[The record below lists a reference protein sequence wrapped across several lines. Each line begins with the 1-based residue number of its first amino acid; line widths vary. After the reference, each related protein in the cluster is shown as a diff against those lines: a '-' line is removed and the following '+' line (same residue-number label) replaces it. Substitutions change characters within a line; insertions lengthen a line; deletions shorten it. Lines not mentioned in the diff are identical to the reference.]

1 MMRSRL
7 LALSLLCLSLVSNK
21 ARAEGD
27 TNVQAQPNAIGN
39 SSIINQNMNVNN
51 GMTGKLQFG
60 NLVCSQPTMA
70 FTPFYTGND
79 AENPSSE
86 TYSINE
92 GWGFQMSFMIP
103 LGTNNDTCS
112 ELAKVKLDLAIEEL
126 DKQVHDKQLVRV
138 LKCSQLHAS
147 GFMINPNSKFAY
159 ICNDVINIRSYVK
172 ANPSLFEN
180 PSLPSSAVSYTHLT
194 LPTNREV

>member
-7 LALSLLCLSLVSNK
+7 LALSLLCLSLVSSK

-60 NLVCSQPTMA
+60 NLICSQPTMA

-79 AENPSSE
+79 AENTESE

-103 LGTNNDTCS
+103 LGTNNETCS
-112 ELAKVKLDLAIEEL
+112 ELAEVKLELAKEEL
-126 DKQVHDKQLVRV
+126 DKQVHDKHLVRN
-138 LKCSQLHAS
+138 LKCQQLHAS
-147 GFMINPNSKFAY
+147 GYMINPQSKYAY
-159 ICNDVINIRSYVK
+159 ICSDVINIRSYVK
-172 ANPSLFEN
+172 ANPEKFKGE
-180 PSLPSSAVSYTHLT
+180 
-194 LPTNREV
+194 

>member
-1 MMRSRL
+1 MIRLRLQALL
-7 LALSLLCLSLVSNK
+7 LACLCLVSNSVK
-21 ARAEGD
+21 AEGGTD
-27 TNVQAQPNAIGN
+27 VVAQPNAIGN

-70 FTPFYTGND
+70 FTPFYTGNE

-86 TYSINE
+86 TYSINQ
-92 GWGFQMSFMIP
+92 GWGFQISFMVP
-103 LGTNNDTCS
+103 LGSNNETCS
-112 ELAKVKLDLAIEEL
+112 ELAEVKLKLAIEEL

-147 GFMINPNSKFAY
+147 GYMINPESKFAY

-172 ANPSLFEN
+172 ANAEKFKSN
-180 PSLPSSAVSYTHLT
+180 
-194 LPTNREV
+194 

>member
-1 MMRSRL
+1 MIRSRL
-7 LALSLLCLSLVSNK
+7 QALLLACLCLASNQVK
-21 ARAEGD
+21 AEGD

-39 SSIINQNMNVNN
+39 SSIINQNMNINN

-60 NLVCSQPTMA
+60 NVICSQPTMS

-79 AENPSSE
+79 AENTESE

-103 LGTNNDTCS
+103 LGTNNETCS
-112 ELAKVKLDLAIEEL
+112 ELAKVKLDLAKEEL

-147 GFMINPNSKFAY
+147 GYMINPASKFAY
-159 ICNDVINIRSYVK
+159 ICSDVINIRSYVK
-172 ANPSLFEN
+172 ANSDLF
-180 PSLPSSAVSYTHLT
+180 SD
-194 LPTNREV
+194 

>member
-1 MMRSRL
+1 MKRSRL
-7 LALSLLCLSLVSNK
+7 LALSLVCLCLASNQV
-21 ARAEGD
+21 RAEGN

-79 AENPSSE
+79 AENPASE

-92 GWGFQMSFMIP
+92 GWGFQVSFMVP
-103 LGTNNDTCS
+103 LGTNNETCS
-112 ELAKVKLDLAIEEL
+112 ELARVKLDLAKEEL

-147 GFMINPNSKFAY
+147 GYMINPKSKFAY

-172 ANPSLFEN
+172 ANSDLF
-180 PSLPSSAVSYTHLT
+180 SSD
-194 LPTNREV
+194 

>member
-1 MMRSRL
+1 MTRLTL

-39 SSIINQNMNVNN
+39 SSIINQNMNINN
-51 GMTGKLQFG
+51 GMTGKQQFG

-70 FTPFYTGND
+70 VTPFYTGND
-79 AENPSSE
+79 AQGEE

-92 GWGFQMSFMIP
+92 GWGVQLCFMVP
-103 LGTNNDTCS
+103 LGDNKTCN
-112 ELAKVKLDLAIEEL
+112 ELAKVKLDLAKEEL
-126 DKQVHDKQLVRV
+126 DKQVHDKQLVRI

-147 GFMINPNSKFAY
+147 GYMINPASEYAY
-159 ICNDVINIRSYVK
+159 ICADVINIRNYVK
-172 ANPSLFEN
+172 TNPDLF
-180 PSLPSSAVSYTHLT
+180 SD
-194 LPTNREV
+194 

>member
-1 MMRSRL
+1 MRSRL

-60 NLVCSQPTMA
+60 NLICSQPTMA

-103 LGTNNDTCS
+103 LGSNNETCS
-112 ELAKVKLDLAIEEL
+112 ELAEVKLKLAIEEL
-126 DKQVHDKQLVRV
+126 DKQVHDKQLVRI
-138 LKCSQLHAS
+138 LKCGQLHAS
-147 GFMINPNSKFAY
+147 GYMINPKSKFAY
-159 ICNDVINIRSYVK
+159 ICNDVINIRTYVK
-172 ANPSLFEN
+172 ANSEKFK
-180 PSLPSSAVSYTHLT
+180 
-194 LPTNREV
+194 

>member
-1 MMRSRL
+1 MRSRL

-21 ARAEGD
+21 VRAEGD

-60 NLVCSQPTMA
+60 NLICSQPTMA

-79 AENPSSE
+79 AENPNSE

-103 LGTNNDTCS
+103 LGSNNETCS
-112 ELAKVKLDLAIEEL
+112 ELAEVKLKLAIEEL
-126 DKQVHDKQLVRV
+126 DKQEHDKQLVRV

-147 GFMINPNSKFAY
+147 GYMINPKSKFAY
-159 ICNDVINIRSYVK
+159 ICNDVINIRTYVK
-172 ANPSLFEN
+172 ANSEKFK
-180 PSLPSSAVSYTHLT
+180 
-194 LPTNREV
+194 

>member
-1 MMRSRL
+1 MIRLQPQALL
-7 LALSLLCLSLVSNK
+7 LACLCLVSNQVK
-21 ARAEGD
+21 AEGD

-60 NLVCSQPTMA
+60 NVICSQPTMA

-79 AENPSSE
+79 AENPNSE

-92 GWGFQMSFMIP
+92 GWGFQMSFMVP
-103 LGTNNDTCS
+103 LGSNNDTCS
-112 ELAKVKLDLAIEEL
+112 ELAEVKLKLAKEEL

-147 GFMINPNSKFAY
+147 GYMINPKSEFAY
-159 ICNDVINIRSYVK
+159 ICNDVINIRTYVK
-172 ANPSLFEN
+172 ANAEKFK
-180 PSLPSSAVSYTHLT
+180 
-194 LPTNREV
+194 

>member
-1 MMRSRL
+1 MIRLRPQALL
-7 LALSLLCLSLVSNK
+7 LACLYLVSNPVK
-21 ARAEGD
+21 AEGGTD
-27 TNVQAQPNAIGN
+27 VVAQPNAVGN

-79 AENPSSE
+79 AQGEE

-92 GWGFQMSFMIP
+92 GWGMQLSFMVP
-103 LGTNNDTCS
+103 LGTNNKTCE
-112 ELAKVKLDLAIEEL
+112 ELAKVKLDLAKEEL
-126 DKQVHDKQLVRV
+126 DKQEHDKQLVRV

-147 GFMINPNSKFAY
+147 GYMINPKSKHAGL
-159 ICNDVINIRSYVK
+159 CSDVINIRTYVRQ
-172 ANPSLFEN
+172 NSDLFSEN
-180 PSLPSSAVSYTHLT
+180 
-194 LPTNREV
+194 

>member
-1 MMRSRL
+1 MMRLRL
-7 LALSLLCLSLVSNK
+7 LALSLLCLSLVSK
-21 ARAEGD
+21 AKAEGD

-39 SSIINQNMNVNN
+39 SSIINQNMNINN
-51 GMTGKLQFG
+51 GMTGKQQFG
-60 NLVCSQPTMA
+60 SLVCSQPTMS

-92 GWGFQMSFMIP
+92 GWGFQMSFMVP
-103 LGTNNDTCS
+103 LGTNNETCS

-138 LKCSQLHAS
+138 LKCSQLHAR
-147 GFMINPNSKFAY
+147 GYMINPASKYAY

-172 ANPSLFEN
+172 ANPEKFKGE
-180 PSLPSSAVSYTHLT
+180 
-194 LPTNREV
+194 